1 MGRIITTP
9 LLEDKLVAFWNLDN
23 ASNSDPV
30 VSSYGSYSLNLFEG
44 FTSIAG
50 KINQGVEFYGEH
62 QGLWTNEQLW
72 NLLTNPTSFS
82 VSFWHKIPDN
92 TQNPFTVM
100 GNSFGSMGFHF
111 DYFSSGHGYDG
122 SSDLNWVPGSYGIS
136 FRMSG
141 PDGPYKWNAIYA
153 NEATPNNTWTLV
165 TATYDLPTTTMKLYL
180 NGVLK
185 ASYGNA
191 VIGENSEPGWH
202 GFALNG
208 TVVAGGKVYGVNQCF
223 DALGFWSRALNQN
236 EISILY
242 NGGNGRQ
249 YKFIDN
255 KNKVSIK
262 KQNLGGG
269 KLYTN
274 KSPIIEDILQT
285 QTSTIGQL
293 HYNILR
299 RDGEENKPIR
309 TVFGNSSGGPN
320 GSTSD
325 KVVRNEIQQSW
336 NRINY
341 NMNAIN
347 MSTQLSNFTVI
358 FDARVNGTA
367 DGYGFY
373 WYAKG
378 TYNVN
383 TPQNYAVC
391 TNYPCEEGAC
401 LDSRC
406 EDYNE
411 CYEFDQD
418 GYCINY
424 DECYSFAC
432 LDFDCWTYDYT
443 NCQGTVLYSNWDSF
457 PDRGSNYGNRPDN
470 DSYVVFFDYYNNRIR
485 AWWGASDPRS
495 SIFGSN
501 LGEAVSISAVLQN
514 PGNLRDGKWRKH
526 KIQYSGNVIKVFIDD
541 KLHLTVTDT
550 TPWDRNK
557 TGRNFGLYGGV
568 GGASAFNEFRNFKFY
583 DYIR

>member
-1 MGRIITTP
+1 MGRILAPTQDLKINLPGDITIPTLISP
-9 LLEDKLVAFWNLDN
+9 AGNSEDYVFLPNEDIYLETEVYLNSYNTLSPILGVQSTEYNIVNEYAFFISDINETGGRGIPQGAVVVYNGERGVSLSCYYTYQNIVNLNQWTKIVAKRVNSNWSIFINDVQCAVSRVTDSNVPNDIFGNINLPVHIGRLEVDDVNLDGQIRN
-23 ASNSDPV
+23 V
-30 VSSYGSYSLNLFEG
+30 ILN
-44 FTSIAG
+44 
-50 KINQGVEFYGEH
+50 
-62 QGLWTNEQLW
+62 
-72 NLLTNPTSFS
+72 
-82 VSFWHKIPDN
+82 
-92 TQNPFTVM
+92 
-100 GNSFGSMGFHF
+100 
-111 DYFSSGHGYDG
+111 
-122 SSDLNWVPGSYGIS
+122 
-136 FRMSG
+136 
-141 PDGPYKWNAIYA
+141 
-153 NEATPNNTWTLV
+153 
-165 TATYDLPTTTMKLYL
+165 
-180 NGVLK
+180 
-185 ASYGNA
+185 
-191 VIGENSEPGWH
+191 
-202 GFALNG
+202 
-208 TVVAGGKVYGVNQCF
+208 
-223 DALGFWSRALNQN
+223 
-236 EISILY
+236 
-242 NGGNGRQ
+242 
-249 YKFIDN
+249 N
-255 KNKVSIK
+255 KPKKNNKVSIK